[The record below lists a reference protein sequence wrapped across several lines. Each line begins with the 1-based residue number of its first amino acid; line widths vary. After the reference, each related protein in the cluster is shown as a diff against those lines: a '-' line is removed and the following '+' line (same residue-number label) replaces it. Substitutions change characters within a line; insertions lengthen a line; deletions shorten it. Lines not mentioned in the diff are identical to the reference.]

1 MSLFYRATQQIQ
13 GTEAWRWYAGRE
25 PHERPIIAG
34 LVILIAAALFWAV
47 IWKPLSDWRH
57 LETNRYQNAQSTL
70 EWMQAN
76 AASARTRG
84 NQTTASPGGE
94 RSLMPLVT
102 REANSQGIR
111 LNRLQP
117 EADGAV
123 SVVVQAQPFNSVL
136 EWIDRL
142 QRTHNIEVQRI
153 SVDAE
158 GQPGL
163 INAQI
168 RLF

>member
-1 MSLFYRATQQIQ
+1 MSLFYRMTQQLQ
-13 GTEAWRWYAGRE
+13 GTSAWRWYAGRE

-34 LVILIAAALFWAV
+34 LLFLVVAALFWIA
-47 IWKPLSDWRH
+47 IWKPISDWRH
-57 LETNRYQNAQSTL
+57 LEANRYENAQRAW
-70 EWMQAN
+70 EWIQAN
-76 AASARTRG
+76 EATARARAQQAG
-84 NQTTASPGGE
+84 PSGAGE

-102 REANSQGIR
+102 REANAQGIR

-123 SVVVQAQPFNSVL
+123 SVVLQAQPFNTVV
-136 EWIDRL
+136 EWLDRL
-142 QRTHNIEVQRI
+142 QKTHSIEVQRI

-163 INAQI
+163 VNVQI
-168 RLF
+168 RLI

>member
-13 GTEAWRWYAGRE
+13 GTSAWKWYAGRE

-34 LVILIAAALFWAV
+34 LLLIFIAAVFWAA
-47 IWKPLSDWRH
+47 IWKPISDWQL
-57 LETNRYQNAQSTL
+57 LEANRYQNAQSTW

-76 AASARTRG
+76 EANARNKAQQSSATP
-84 NQTTASPGGE
+84 SGE

-117 EADGAV
+117 ESDGGV
-123 SVVVQAQPFNSVL
+123 SVVVQAQPFNAVI
-136 EWIDRL
+136 EWLDRL
-142 QRTHNIEVQRI
+142 QSSHNIEVQRM

-158 GQPGL
+158 GKPGL
-163 INAQI
+163 VNAQI
-168 RLF
+168 RLI

>member
-1 MSLFYRATQQIQ
+1 MSLFYRLTQQVQ
-13 GTEAWRWYAGRE
+13 ETGAWRWYAGRE

-34 LVILIAAALFWAV
+34 LIVLIAAALFWAIV
-47 IWKPLSDWRH
+47 WKPLSDWRD
-57 LETNRYQNAQSTL
+57 LEANRYQNAQSTL
-70 EWMQAN
+70 EWIQTN
-76 AASARTRG
+76 AAGARSRAS
-84 NQTTASPGGE
+84 QTAASPGGE

-117 EADGAV
+117 ESDGAV
-123 SVVVQAQPFNSVL
+123 SVVVQAQPFNSVI
-136 EWIDRL
+136 EWLDRL
-142 QRTHNIEVQRI
+142 ERTHNIEVQRI

-168 RLF
+168 RLI

>member
-1 MSLFYRATQQIQ
+1 MSFFETWNHRLQTTA
-13 GTEAWRWYAGRE
+13 AWRWYAGRE

-34 LVILIAAALFWAV
+34 LVLLIMASLFWLA
-47 IWKPLSDWRH
+47 IWKPISDWR
-57 LETNRYQNAQSTL
+57 LVEANRYQNAQVTW

-76 AASARTRG
+76 ESAARARVSEPG
-84 NQTTASPGGE
+84 ASTDRE
-94 RSLMPLVT
+94 RSLLPLVT

-123 SVVVQAQPFNSVL
+123 SVVVQAQPFNAVVSWLV
-136 EWIDRL
+136 RL
-142 QRTHNIEVQRI
+142 QEAHNIDVQRI
-153 SVDAE
+153 SVDSE

-163 INAQI
+163 VNAQI
-168 RLF
+168 RLI